1 MANNNKS
8 RHRRFAPQVEVKGD
22 KEVLSAPIES
32 LGLPEET
39 LVLLKNNRFNTVFD
53 IARRTERDMFRVQ
66 TFNKKHLI
74 AVKKAINAKGI
85 DFQPFVKEE
94 KPDEQKKQ
102 DNLQE
107 KSAVKKPDAKP
118 QDVIRHGEKP
128 QNRDN
133 RQTFQTAKPKFQTKS
148 EKRTKT
154 KTATGKTSQGRVARR
169 RMAENFKKRQM
180 GFFQR
185 IDNGS
190 RAAL

>member
-85 DFQPFVKEE
+85 DFLPFVKEE

-107 KSAVKKPDAKP
+107 KSAGRKPDAKP

-133 RQTFQTAKPKFQTKS
+133 RQQKN
-148 EKRTKT
+148 RDR
-154 KTATGKTSQGRVARR
+154 GK
-169 RMAENFKKRQM
+169 
-180 GFFQR
+180 
-185 IDNGS
+185 
-190 RAAL
+190 

>member
-85 DFQPFVKEE
+85 DFLPFVKEE

-107 KSAVKKPDAKP
+107 KSAGRSPDAKP
-118 QDVIRHGEKP
+118 QGMPHGE
-128 QNRDN
+128 NR
-133 RQTFQTAKPKFQTKS
+133 
-148 EKRTKT
+148 KT
-154 KTATGKTSQGRVARR
+154 GIIGSRKTATAGSALSRTTDFPNRKTKIPNKIRKTDKNKNRNRKDVPRSSCLS
-169 RMAENFKKRQM
+169 K
-180 GFFQR
+180 
-185 IDNGS
+185 NG
-190 RAAL
+190 

>member
-85 DFQPFVKEE
+85 DFLPFVKEE
-94 KPDEQKKQ
+94 KPD
-102 DNLQE
+102 
-107 KSAVKKPDAKP
+107 
-118 QDVIRHGEKP
+118 
-128 QNRDN
+128 
-133 RQTFQTAKPKFQTKS
+133 
-148 EKRTKT
+148 
-154 KTATGKTSQGRVARR
+154 
-169 RMAENFKKRQM
+169 
-180 GFFQR
+180 
-185 IDNGS
+185 
-190 RAAL
+190 

>member
-85 DFQPFVKEE
+85 DFLPFVKEE

-107 KSAVKKPDAKP
+107 KSAGRSPDAKP
-118 QDVIRHGEKP
+118 QGMPHGEKP

-133 RQTFQTAKPKFQTKS
+133 RQQKNRDRGKCAQQDNRLSNPIALKRAKNQQKTDKKEREWLFWDGKS
-148 EKRTKT
+148 CTLAVEM
-154 KTATGKTSQGRVARR
+154 SPLNVPY
-169 RMAENFKKRQM
+169 
-180 GFFQR
+180 
-185 IDNGS
+185 
-190 RAAL
+190 

>member
-85 DFQPFVKEE
+85 DFLPFVKEE

-107 KSAVKKPDAKP
+107 KSAGRSPDAKP
-118 QDVIRHGEKP
+118 QGMPHGEKP

-133 RQTFQTAKPKFQTKS
+133 RQQKNRDRGKCAQQDNRLSKPQNQNSKQNQTDKNKNRNRKDVPRSSCPSK
-148 EKRTKT
+148 
-154 KTATGKTSQGRVARR
+154 
-169 RMAENFKKRQM
+169 
-180 GFFQR
+180 
-185 IDNGS
+185 NG
-190 RAAL
+190 

>member
-85 DFQPFVKEE
+85 DFLPFVKEE

-107 KSAVKKPDAKP
+107 KSAGRSPDAKP
-118 QDVIRHGEKP
+118 QGVIIHGEKP

-133 RQTFQTAKPKFQTKS
+133 RQQKNRDRGTTDFPN
-148 EKRTKT
+148 RKT
-154 KTATGKTSQGRVARR
+154 KIPNKIRKTDKNKNRNRKDVPRSSCPS
-169 RMAENFKKRQM
+169 K
-180 GFFQR
+180 
-185 IDNGS
+185 NG
-190 RAAL
+190 

>member
-85 DFQPFVKEE
+85 DFLPFVKEE

-107 KSAVKKPDAKP
+107 KPAGRSPDAKP

-133 RQTFQTAKPKFQTKS
+133 RQQ
-148 EKRTKT
+148 
-154 KTATGKTSQGRVARR
+154 KTATAGSALSRTTDFPNRKTKIPNKIRKTDKNKNRNRKDVPRSSCPS
-169 RMAENFKKRQM
+169 K
-180 GFFQR
+180 
-185 IDNGS
+185 NG
-190 RAAL
+190 